1 MGSVEEI
8 MMGSRWAALAALLA
22 LSEATKWSNI
32 GFMSSQDQAP
42 ANKRSAEDGHEL
54 SLDDM
59 ELSASET
66 QYDAVP
72 YTDLGLSS
80 GEAESRVEPFR
91 RRKYRRRRRKN
102 RYENLVVPGQDYSED
117 TLSDNKLYDRDSS
130 YKAPS
135 ANYAAP
141 ESSYEAPSYS
151 SYEAPK
157 YEPNYTPSY
166 EGYSGGGKDSFNDF
180 LNALAAFL
188 PIGLFLAAIPPNLI
202 VINSRRKR
210 STDEKDLNSVEIV
223 YPFLDKINKMG
234 FDHLKELE
242 CQKEMF
248 CEMAVMGNSKEGN
261 FVQRSLAALVQYTP
275 TFVASRF
282 GAEKVLQAAETQNC
296 HQFKCL

>member
-8 MMGSRWAALAALLA
+8 MMGSGWAALAALLA
-22 LSEATKWSNI
+22 LAEATKWSNI

-59 ELSASET
+59 DLSASET

-72 YTDLGLSS
+72 FTDLGLSS

-102 RYENLVVPGQDYSED
+102 RYENLVVPSEDYSED
-117 TLSDNKLYDRDSS
+117 SLSDNKLYDRDSS

-202 VINSRRKR
+202 VINSRRR
-210 STDEKDLNSVEIV
+210 RDTESEAEVGVNSVETV
-223 YPFLDKINKMG
+223 YPFLEEIEQLG
-234 FDHLKELE
+234 
-242 CQKEMF
+242 
-248 CEMAVMGNSKEGN
+248 G
-261 FVQRSLAALVQYTP
+261 VQR
-275 TFVASRF
+275 
-282 GAEKVLQAAETQNC
+282 
-296 HQFKCL
+296 

>member
-22 LSEATKWSNI
+22 LAEATKWSNI

-66 QYDAVP
+66 KYDAVP

-151 SYEAPK
+151 SYEENGK
-157 YEPNYTPSY
+157 YELKTNSPIQTLCLKQKVHIFSLIRLRSMSPITLRAMR
-166 EGYSGGGKDSFNDF
+166 DI
-180 LNALAAFL
+180 LAAEKTAL
-188 PIGLFLAAIPPNLI
+188 TTSSMHSPPFCRLDC
-202 VINSRRKR
+202 SW
-210 STDEKDLNSVEIV
+210 L
-223 YPFLDKINKMG
+223 PFLQI
-234 FDHLKELE
+234 
-242 CQKEMF
+242 
-248 CEMAVMGNSKEGN
+248 
-261 FVQRSLAALVQYTP
+261 
-275 TFVASRF
+275 
-282 GAEKVLQAAETQNC
+282 
-296 HQFKCL
+296 